1 MSKAAKIWATGIKRS
16 TTVMEAQSPL
26 TSARIEATIPP
37 IQPQRA
43 TFQTPIADARN
54 STPPIRPIA
63 PMMDRRR
70 TFEPGSL
77 GYKPSDGISEAPANA
92 DRIPKTIDTIDAT
105 LTSTGLAKR
114 TRPHSEMTSW
124 TKYFAQPQDTRRGR
138 TRTLPDTC
146 AEEHDAIY
154 SPRARTRTT
163 VVT

>member
-124 TKYFAQPQDTRRGR
+124 TN
-138 TRTLPDTC
+138 TLPSLKIRGEDGQDLFRI
-146 AEEHDAIY
+146 H
-154 SPRARTRTT
+154 ARKNPTRFI
-163 VVT
+163 VHAPVPERRS

>member
-16 TTVMEAQSPL
+16 TTVMEAHSPL

-63 PMMDRRR
+63 PMMERRR

-114 TRPHSEMTSW
+114 SRPHGEMTSW
-124 TKYFAQPQDTRRGR
+124 TKYFAQPARDRQKMDENC
-138 TRTLPDTC
+138 PDTC
-146 AEEHDAIY
+146 AKEHYAIY
-154 SPRARTRTT
+154 SPLARTRTT